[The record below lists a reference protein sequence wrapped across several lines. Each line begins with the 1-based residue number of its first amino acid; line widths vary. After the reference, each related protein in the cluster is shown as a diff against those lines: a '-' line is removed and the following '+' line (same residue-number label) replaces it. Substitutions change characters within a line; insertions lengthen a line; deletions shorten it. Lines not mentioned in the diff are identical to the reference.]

1 MLSQIEHAVD
11 AEGKARN
18 SRIEV
23 GEAHVEILALVPQVG
38 FGLVGDDAAVFRV
51 FGKKQRVEFD
61 VRQDSYTLLTE
72 AFGDELLNPKAKH
85 ASTFRRE
92 ETELVAAVQVV
103 VIQEAGQCNG
113 GVVDGVFAA
122 DAFGVFGV
130 AQKTA
135 QVDAD
140 ERGGYQAEYRK
151 RAEAAANGRLAKE
164 ACAPTFVVGALL
176 QVAAGVGDSD
186 QMRRDFL
193 GFQIH
198 FKVIKHGVEYAAHFD
213 GAARFAG
220 NEHERAFQIET
231 G

>member
-11 AEGKARN
+11 AEGEARN
-18 SRIEV
+18 SRIDV

-51 FGKKQRVEFD
+51 FGKKQRVELD

-85 ASTFRRE
+85 ASAFRRE
-92 ETELVAAVQVV
+92 ETELVAAVQIV

-122 DAFGVFGV
+122 DAFGIFGV
-130 AQKTA
+130 TQKAA

-140 ERGGYQAEYRK
+140 ECSGHQAEYRK
-151 RAEAAANGRLAKE
+151 RAEAAANGRLAEE

-176 QVAAGVGDSD
+176 QVTAGIGDGD
-186 QMRRDFL
+186 
-193 GFQIH
+193 
-198 FKVIKHGVEYAAHFD
+198 
-213 GAARFAG
+213 
-220 NEHERAFQIET
+220 
-231 G
+231 